1 MLSYRDGRVRQVKDV
16 TSQKRRKLIIAAGSA
31 AAGAAGI
38 AAGIAWWRSR
48 EADRAARPHE
58 PPLPPPSDFPNAL
71 LVPGASGM
79 FGVVDASQPLTI
91 VARTTQYSLLPG
103 KPGPLLVYEVE
114 QGGARFL
121 NPVLKTRRGAGFRA
135 RFWNALE
142 EESII
147 HWHGFEVD
155 SNNDGHPHYA
165 VPGGATYDYHFT
177 VANRAATYWYHAHPH
192 HLTGKQVHLGLAGLF
207 IVEDDEELALQQ
219 ALDLTFGVTDI
230 PLVIQ
235 DKHFD
240 YSGTLL
246 YAPDA
251 QDRVHGYLGT
261 DTLVNLT
268 PRPYFD
274 AAPRIYRFRILNA
287 SNARLLRLAFRYG
300 ERLFDFHLIGSDGGL
315 LDQPRP
321 LQEAFLSAGGRLDVL
336 LDLRAA
342 QSPADLTLV
351 SLPFDP
357 MHNESGATTPAG
369 DHAPHATGGSGTPQR
384 SAIPDGAA
392 LDLLRIRVR
401 GKPAYQRTMPQA
413 LSQFAPPPPAPA
425 APRVITFDLAGRVWR
440 INGMTYD
447 IKATPIVV
455 KRGDTEVWEVR
466 NAARGMPHPVH
477 IHGFQSRVLSREGS
491 PQQQRDLAVDA
502 NGLAATDLGW
512 KDTVTVWPG
521 ETVRIVT
528 DFSHPYL
535 GDQVYM
541 VHCHNLEHADHGM
554 MLNFRIAS

>member
-1 MLSYRDGRVRQVKDV
+1 VG
-16 TSQKRRKLIIAAGSA
+16 A
-31 AAGAAGI
+31 AAAVGAAGI
-38 AAGIAWWRSR
+38 AAGVAWWRSR
-48 EADRAARPHE
+48 DAGIAELPRE
-58 PPLPPPSDFPNAL
+58 PPPADFPNAL
-71 LVPGASGM
+71 LVPGPSGM
-79 FGVVDASQPLTI
+79 FGVVDATQPLAI
-91 VARTTQYSLLPG
+91 VAKATSPPLVPG
-103 KPGPLLVYEVE
+103 KPGPMLAYEIE
-114 QGGARFL
+114 QDGVRFL
-121 NPVLKTRRGAGFRA
+121 NPVLKTRKGAGFRA
-135 RFWNALE
+135 RFWNALD

-147 HWHGFEVD
+147 HWHGLEVD

-165 VPGGATYDYHFT
+165 IPGGATYDYHFT
-177 VANRAATYWYHAHPH
+177 VTNRAATYWYHAHPH
-192 HLTGKQVHLGLAGLF
+192 HLTGKQVHLGLAGLL

-219 ALDLTFGVTDI
+219 ALDLTFGVNDI

-235 DKHFD
+235 DKRFD
-240 YSGTLL
+240 DSGALIYT
-246 YAPDA
+246 PDA
-251 QDRVHGYLGT
+251 QDRDHGYLGT
-261 DTLVNLT
+261 DALVNLT

-287 SNARLLRLAFRYG
+287 SNARLLRLAFRHG
-300 ERLFDFHLIGSDGGL
+300 EGLIDFHLIGSDGGL
-315 LDQPRP
+315 LDRPRP
-321 LQEAFLSAGGRLDVL
+321 LQEAFVPAGGRLDVL

-342 QSPADLTLV
+342 RSPADLTLV

-357 MHNESGATTPAG
+357 MYNESESSAPAG
-369 DHAPHATGGSGTPQR
+369 DHAPHATDGSDAPRR

-401 GKPAYQRTMPQA
+401 GKAAYQRAVPQT
-413 LSQFAPPPPAPA
+413 LSFLAPPPATDA
-425 APRVITFDLAGRVWR
+425 APRVITFDLAGGVWR

-455 KRGDTEVWEVR
+455 KRGATEVWEVR
-466 NAARGMPHPVH
+466 NTARGMPHPVH
-477 IHGFQSRVLSREGS
+477 LHGFQSRVLSREGS
-491 PQQQRDLAVDA
+491 PPQQQSLAVDPG
-502 NGLAATDLGW
+502 GLAATDLGW

-521 ETVRIVT
+521 EIVRIVT